1 MRIFFFCF
9 LVLVGQNSYAAE
21 IAGVTVK
28 ETLQAADNT
37 QLYLNGAGIRSKFF
51 FDIYIAQLYMEH
63 PAGSAAEVIAA
74 PGKKRMIMHF
84 LYEEVTKDKL
94 VSAWNEGFGDNLDA
108 EKLATL
114 QEKINSFN
122 TLFRTVKKGDII
134 ELDYIPEQGTVVTIS
149 GKEMGVIEGKDFND
163 ALLNIWVGPKPINE
177 GLKTKLLNP
186 HQ

>member
-1 MRIFFFCF
+1 MRIFLFCL
-9 LVLVGQNSYAAE
+9 LVLVGQTSYATE
-21 IAGVTVK
+21 IAGVTVQK
-28 ETLQAADNT
+28 TLQAGDNT
-37 QLYLNGAGIRSKFF
+37 RLYLNGAGIRSKFF
-51 FDIYIAQLYMEH
+51 FDIYVAELYMEH

-94 VSAWNEGFGDNLDA
+94 VSGWNEGFGDNLDA

-114 QEKINSFN
+114 QERINSFN
-122 TLFRTVKKGDII
+122 NLFRTVKKGDII
-134 ELDYIPEQGTVVTIS
+134 VLDYIPEYGTAVTIS
-149 GKEMGVIEGKDFND
+149 DQKMGVIEGKDFND
-163 ALLNIWVGPKPINE
+163 ALLNIWLGPKPINK